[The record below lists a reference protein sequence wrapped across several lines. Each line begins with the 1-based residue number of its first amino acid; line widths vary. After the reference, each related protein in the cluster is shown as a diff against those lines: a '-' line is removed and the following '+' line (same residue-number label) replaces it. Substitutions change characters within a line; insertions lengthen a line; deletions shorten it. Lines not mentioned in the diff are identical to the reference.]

1 MSRSVTAQSSLSQS
15 LAVFVRAVLLSLL
28 AFGAFAPAANAQ
40 FKHVRAQVVAPQL
53 ASTSTICDTSAFPPF
68 NRKGPWSFALCDD
81 ADERVMTCYIS
92 ATKLAQDKL
101 PPAMLRR
108 ALLRMMEEYEQGEG
122 LPAAMAGALNLDCAP
137 EVTSF

>member
-1 MSRSVTAQSSLSQS
+1 MSRSVTARAPFSQP

-28 AFGAFAPAANAQ
+28 AFGAFASSANAQ

>member
-1 MSRSVTAQSSLSQS
+1 M
-15 LAVFVRAVLLSLL
+15 RALLLSLL
-28 AFGAFAPAANAQ
+28 ALGALSPTANAQ